1 MSRRIFLWWV
11 CAAAGVLA
19 GCASGVD
26 PRILGNSESQ
36 MKLRS
41 MQSRAF
47 DSGDTVK
54 TLKTV
59 VATLQ
64 DLGFVVDKSDSTLG
78 MASGTKQMYATSQPS
93 MLATMLGGAAA
104 AGRGAATGGGA
115 SKHGALRI
123 TVTVRARSETQLVVR
138 ANAEMDQQTISDP
151 KQYQDFFVA
160 LEKAMF
166 LTAHQVD

>member
-1 MSRRIFLWWV
+1 M
-11 CAAAGVLA
+11 
-19 GCASGVD
+19 D
-26 PRILGNSESQ
+26 PRILGNTDSQ

-41 MQSRAF
+41 VQSRAF

-64 DLGFVVDKSDSTLG
+64 DLGFVVDKADSVLG
-78 MASGTKQMYATSQPS
+78 VASGTKAMVTSATP
-93 MLATMLGGAAA
+93 AAWTAFAAA
-104 AGRGAATGGGA
+104 LSGA
-115 SKHGALRI
+115 SAGNTTRRGALRI
-123 TVTVRARSETQLVVR
+123 TVTVRARSESQLIVR
-138 ANAEMDQQTISDP
+138 ANAELDEQTVSDP
-151 KQYQDFFVA
+151 HQYQEFFSA